1 MSNGLRMP
9 FVEWLYRMSNAG
21 LSIQARMIAI
31 HAACFDVT
39 GTKELG
45 DLCGI
50 KDERTVRK
58 WKSDLYKLGWVI
70 IGQKGGGRGHG
81 IKIHAALRGVPVEFT
96 DIKPKNPDTLC
107 IRLARET
114 LSQDATHC
122 MQNGGTQC
130 QSFDAERGAPDVR
143 VSDQTP
149 ARDAPISGETLA
161 ADAGVSKE
169 SFPHT
174 PFKEN
179 NNINNLPLTQKP
191 ASASEEILGHGVVVN
206 CETIRHANFTIS
218 IPGVALRCQ
227 ASGLSTA
234 EIKSKLT
241 GIALQWAAEIEGG
254 KKPKDVLPLSMNS
267 ALARAVMGDR
277 FQEDVHAMR
286 KGRAGKATPASD
298 AQRQI
303 DAIVGRRP

>member
-58 WKSDLYKLGWVI
+58 WKADLYKLGWVI

-107 IRLARET
+107 IRLERET

-122 MQNGGTQC
+122 VQNGGMQC
-130 QSFDAERGAPDVR
+130 QSFDAERGASRAGVWPETLT
-143 VSDQTP
+143 SG
-149 ARDAPISGETLA
+149 APLSGETLA
-161 ADAGVSKE
+161 AYAGVSKE

-191 ASASEEILGHGVVVN
+191 ASASEEVLGHGVVVN

-218 IPGVALRCQ
+218 LPALELAVGGRMTKTDVKAKAVAH
-227 ASGLSTA
+227 
-234 EIKSKLT
+234 
-241 GIALQWAAEIEGG
+241 ALQWAAEIDGG
-254 KKPKDVLPLSMNS
+254 KKPTDVVPTKIANF
-267 ALARAVMGDR
+267 LAATLMGDINR
-277 FQEDVHAMR
+277 AATADVRLA
-286 KGRAGKATPASD
+286 KAKQGANPFKPS
-298 AQRQI
+298 RW
-303 DAIVGRRP
+303 